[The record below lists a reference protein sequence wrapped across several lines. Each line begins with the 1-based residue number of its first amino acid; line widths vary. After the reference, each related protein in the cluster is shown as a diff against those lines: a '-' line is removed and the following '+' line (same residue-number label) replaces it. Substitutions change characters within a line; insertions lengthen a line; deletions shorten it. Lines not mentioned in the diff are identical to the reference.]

1 MAQAKKFR
9 WGATGLAVAAVIAA
23 FVMWIAPSRQTS
35 SAQDGARAAA
45 PPPLISRGY
54 TDSPAGTA
62 VVAGD
67 PAGGTNLLELRIKD
81 GQKVKRDEIIA
92 VLSNYPKAD
101 VALRMAEANLAK
113 LKQIHDTVLTG
124 TRVTDIALLEATL
137 KSSIESDKLQTL
149 QRSRSGKPPDVK
161 ELEASLA
168 EQGLEREKVRLELA
182 KTTLKNDLAQ
192 YEIDLAN
199 SMAAVDNARRS
210 REESLVRSPLD
221 GVVVQIFSRQGE
233 RISPAGIAKVVD
245 MSQLRVLADVD
256 ELHVA
261 RLAPGGKVEVTFRGS
276 PTVYKGTISRVA
288 PTVKRMQR
296 VEPDGASSTDAR
308 VVQVEIELDDPS
320 SMPPV
325 LGRETR
331 VTFL

>member
-1 MAQAKKFR
+1 
-9 WGATGLAVAAVIAA
+9 
-23 FVMWIAPSRQTS
+23 
-35 SAQDGARAAA
+35 
-45 PPPLISRGY
+45 
-54 TDSPAGTA
+54 
-62 VVAGD
+62 
-67 PAGGTNLLELRIKD
+67 
-81 GQKVKRDEIIA
+81 
-92 VLSNYPKAD
+92 
-101 VALRMAEANLAK
+101 
-113 LKQIHDTVLTG
+113 
-124 TRVTDIALLEATL
+124 
-137 KSSIESDKLQTL
+137 
-149 QRSRSGKPPDVK
+149 
-161 ELEASLA
+161 
-168 EQGLEREKVRLELA
+168 
-182 KTTLKNDLAQ
+182 
-192 YEIDLAN
+192 
-199 SMAAVDNARRS
+199 
-210 REESLVRSPLD
+210 
-221 GVVVQIFSRQGE
+221 VVQIFSRQGE